1 MSAALQVLVVMR
13 LFLGTMIFS
22 SLLFIA
28 VNDTWPIL
36 LRYALS
42 AVVAQLIRRFEIAGL
57 YSVYNRA

>member
-1 MSAALQVLVVMR
+1 VMR

-42 AVVAQLIRRFEIAGL
+42 AVVAQLIRRLEIAGL